1 MSIADEIQ
9 FAMGCVKDAG
19 GQNIG
24 VTYLESGPLIWW
36 TDGKTHS
43 TLAMKASKI
52 TSVFS
57 VSDHIAQSRAQFG
70 ASRTGSEESEAANA
84 STKAES

>member
-1 MSIADEIQ
+1 
-9 FAMGCVKDAG
+9 MGCVKDAG

-52 TSVFS
+52 KSVFD
-57 VSDHIAQSRAQFG
+57 VSDHIEKSRAKF
-70 ASRTGSEESEAANA
+70 EAAHANTQDHPERA
-84 STKAES
+84 